1 MSPSTTAN
9 TEMLSN
15 MQLRQG
21 LRFAAACLA
30 AASCLIATVGTAQI
44 FDSLDAYPPRWHLD
58 RSDCEARVTS
68 QGHLSDGGVNAGA
81 CENIT
86 FLTGNG
92 TEALLVYP
100 IEPVQPLDD
109 LTANV
114 SLMSAS
120 RGAQIGLRIRYP
132 YLIDPETGRPVAV
145 VVYGAIYQ
153 SPGEFASI
161 GIGAIERPLRLKSVA
176 VRSEYGSDA
185 DLRDAYVDGVVIN
198 AYSGAGRSALRLD
211 NLRVEGLIPV
221 GEGVATGNRP
231 RDEASRAT
239 ALRVGEGTSIPASSL
254 SKNPFQPGRII
265 RILQH
270 NGEPLAW
277 VRSLGFDA
285 VLLSKPPD
293 ASILN
298 EAIRARVLVYAP
310 PPSSPNPEI
319 QSLLE
324 PVAAWYVGMGKAL
337 DSRQVEQA
345 TLTIKQLN
353 KWPSR
358 WRRPLIGAPSESWRD
373 YTSLLD
379 AIIDDLPHR
388 VRGLSGNEEIAQ
400 MTEARRR
407 LGNRISLGVGIVSMP
422 PQPML
427 RQVEAIAEA
436 IGAPQ
441 PQRFHWHSMWLQAM
455 RSLEVTPTAMLFR
468 STRSLTSG
476 SPLDEQRAMALSY
489 INRMIA
495 MISPWVISA
504 TPMSPPVLAGANYRC
519 ARLVT
524 DQTDLLIATSNVNR
538 GSEVLAGDGDTL
550 DILLTPA
557 DAAKTAWR
565 LTHFSAERITP
576 ELTPTGARLR
586 IVSPDATEIL
596 ILSGDP
602 AMGGQASSS
611 AQRFARQAALD
622 RWQLASNLVEQTV
635 NHWQTATATRAVDRQ
650 SPSNLISVA
659 QQTLAEAE
667 PLFRIGDIDST
678 LRMACRADAWAM
690 RSQWQLAEA
699 LMPNW
704 PMRTSCPPVDMGA
717 ADIQTIWRPLMDDR
731 GWGRNRLTSGNL
743 DTKELIGNERWTFG
757 KRMTTRAHSELL
769 HVTRGTYEGPG
780 ALRARVTSLADE
792 PLPGGYEGTVVQ
804 IQSPSVRV
812 SAGNAIRI
820 DAKVRTLGF
829 GGPHQGL
836 LMYDSIGG
844 QAMGVLIR
852 GQAEWTTVR
861 LYRQATQ
868 EIEVHVMFELI
879 GGGEATIDEVELR
892 VWEPESA
899 GEQPTFLPVAEA
911 EPKESKK
918 R

>member
-1 MSPSTTAN
+1 
-9 TEMLSN
+9 
-15 MQLRQG
+15 
-21 LRFAAACLA
+21 
-30 AASCLIATVGTAQI
+30 
-44 FDSLDAYPPRWHLD
+44 
-58 RSDCEARVTS
+58 
-68 QGHLSDGGVNAGA
+68 
-81 CENIT
+81 
-86 FLTGNG
+86 
-92 TEALLVYP
+92 
-100 IEPVQPLDD
+100 
-109 LTANV
+109 
-114 SLMSAS
+114 
-120 RGAQIGLRIRYP
+120 
-132 YLIDPETGRPVAV
+132 
-145 VVYGAIYQ
+145 
-153 SPGEFASI
+153 
-161 GIGAIERPLRLKSVA
+161 
-176 VRSEYGSDA
+176 
-185 DLRDAYVDGVVIN
+185 
-198 AYSGAGRSALRLD
+198 
-211 NLRVEGLIPV
+211 
-221 GEGVATGNRP
+221 
-231 RDEASRAT
+231 
-239 ALRVGEGTSIPASSL
+239 
-254 SKNPFQPGRII
+254 
-265 RILQH
+265 
-270 NGEPLAW
+270 
-277 VRSLGFDA
+277 
-285 VLLSKPPD
+285 
-293 ASILN
+293 
-298 EAIRARVLVYAP
+298 
-310 PPSSPNPEI
+310 
-319 QSLLE
+319 
-324 PVAAWYVGMGKAL
+324 
-337 DSRQVEQA
+337 
-345 TLTIKQLN
+345 
-353 KWPSR
+353 
-358 WRRPLIGAPSESWRD
+358 
-373 YTSLLD
+373 
-379 AIIDDLPHR
+379 
-388 VRGLSGNEEIAQ
+388 
-400 MTEARRR
+400 
-407 LGNRISLGVGIVSMP
+407 
-422 PQPML
+422 
-427 RQVEAIAEA
+427 
-436 IGAPQ
+436 
-441 PQRFHWHSMWLQAM
+441 
-455 RSLEVTPTAMLFR
+455 
-468 STRSLTSG
+468 
-476 SPLDEQRAMALSY
+476 
-489 INRMIA
+489 
-495 MISPWVISA
+495 
-504 TPMSPPVLAGANYRC
+504 
-519 ARLVT
+519 
-524 DQTDLLIATSNVNR
+524 
-538 GSEVLAGDGDTL
+538 
-550 DILLTPA
+550 
-557 DAAKTAWR
+557 
-565 LTHFSAERITP
+565 
-576 ELTPTGARLR
+576 
-586 IVSPDATEIL
+586 
-596 ILSGDP
+596 
-602 AMGGQASSS
+602 MGGQASSS

-659 QQTLAEAE
+659 QQTLSEAE